1 METMMFTKILAK
13 VCMVATLAVAGIAHA
28 AYPDRP
34 IRIVLPYAA
43 GGPTDV
49 VNRLIAENLKKRL
62 GQPIIIEARPGG
74 AGLIAIQQVLKAP
87 ADGYTLISLTSTFAA
102 HPGLFKQLPYDM
114 ERDFI
119 PLMRTVIVPII
130 AVVHP
135 SLPVNNINELVEY
148 AKRQPG
154 GINYA
159 TAGNS
164 SGPHIAGEYFK
175 SKSGIDMTHVPYK
188 GEAPA
193 LVDVLGGQVKFMLS
207 STAGA
212 LPYLRTGRLKAI
224 AVATPNRLE
233 FMPEVKTIAES
244 GYPGYEFYGWWGMM
258 APAGTPPEVVT
269 QISEALRAVLEQ
281 DDVKTRLIG
290 LGLIVSPQ
298 GPQDFKKY
306 ITDQTRMYTQIIRS
320 SGITT
325 D

>member
-1 METMMFTKILAK
+1 MFTKILAK

-49 VNRLIAENLKKRL
+49 VNRLIAENLKNRL

-102 HPGLFKQLPYDM
+102 HPGLFKQLPYNM

-135 SLPVNNINELVEY
+135 SLPVSNINELVEY

-193 LVDVLGGQVKFMLS
+193 LVDVLGGQVKVMLS

-224 AVATPNRLE
+224 AVATPNRLD
-233 FMPEVKTIAES
+233 FMPDVKTIAES

-281 DDVKTRLIG
+281 DDVKSRLAG

-320 SGITT
+320 SNITT